1 MNWKRW
7 STAMS
12 LGIVLMGSVFA
23 GAAMAA
29 DAVLYEVTEAVASK
43 GAPNSQ
49 STAFRSSTATLSGVV
64 STGTAGCSAA
74 IATPAL
80 QGCWVIVRAVGR
92 ANDDTGMGPIVGSF
106 EVVVQDRN
114 QVDSPEIVVLRGHVG
129 GHIDLSPA
137 FLQNRPIGTVSGSYT
152 LHGVPGTVM
161 SGQTHRGEFTGVFR
175 LPYMN
180 NGQAWYLG
188 VGEDNN
194 PVAVQNAEYVLGYP
208 AVKLEITFR

>member
-43 GAPNSQ
+43 GAGSQ
-49 STAFRSSTATLSGVV
+49 GTGFRSSTATLSGVV
-64 STGTAGCSAA
+64 RTGTAGCSEA

-92 ANDDTGMGPIVGSF
+92 ANDDTGVGPIVGSF

-114 QVDSPEIVVLRGHVG
+114 QTDSPEIVVLRGHVG
-129 GHIDLSPA
+129 GSIDLSPA
-137 FLQNRPIGTVSGSYT
+137 FQQNRPVGSTSGSFT
-152 LHGVPGTVM
+152 LIGVPGTVM
-161 SGQTHRGEFTGVFR
+161 SGQVVRGDFTGVFR

-180 NGQAWYLG
+180 NGHASYLSD
-188 VGEDNN
+188 DNN
-194 PVAVQNAEYVLGYP
+194 PVLVQNAEYVLGYP
-208 AVKLEITFR
+208 AVKLEVTFR